1 MKETMKEAGYRYHGK
16 LDENRHILF
25 NILTERY
32 EVWFNNKNHASYGI
46 RFKNT
51 HLEFAREASYSEFP
65 AQNPIRK

>member
-1 MKETMKEAGYRYHGK
+1 MKEAGYRYHEKVG
-16 LDENRHILF
+16 EGHILF

-51 HLEFAREASYSEFP
+51 HLEFAREASYAECP
-65 AQNPIRK
+65 YQNPQK